1 MVSCAT
7 KSVLKMPSTTSYA
20 EGPYKRRG
28 ARSILPGSRDP
39 ADWERFRFFPVRL
52 LQLTFWIDCSRI
64 LQKHIKRQII
74 SLTGSF
80 QVIAGLGT
88 YYVFIA
94 SLNVGFSSRLP
105 INSLSQSAPQVA
117 QLTSEF
123 SHLKM
128 LGHMYVV
135 EDAWDLARS

>member
-1 MVSCAT
+1 M
-7 KSVLKMPSTTSYA
+7 
-20 EGPYKRRG
+20 
-28 ARSILPGSRDP
+28 
-39 ADWERFRFFPVRL
+39 
-52 LQLTFWIDCSRI
+52 
-64 LQKHIKRQII
+64 HIKRQIT

-80 QVIAGLGT
+80 QVITGLGT

-94 SLNVGFSSRLP
+94 SLDVGFSSRLP

-123 SHLKM
+123 SHLKI